1 MNIHQLL
8 NQVSASETQLRL
20 TQFLAPCV
28 KAGRVRT
35 RVNHLVYTFLPQP
48 KNFAGW
54 GIFQPVNERY
64 AEVIEEANLAQISK
78 YLQQFKALRLR
89 LAYQLKHQTW
99 LAYPSNEGDMKQ
111 RFNNVK
117 PVVVHL
123 VTEGVSFEQ
132 IIARWDGSAWWFEDL
147 DRRADLSA
155 IEALQTAF
163 KGLVFPQD
171 LRFSGM
177 TPELRT
183 VYELVTQNRE
193 EFSQQNQDEKRLKT
207 ALNFAGGTLEQFYDQ
222 GEYWTVQWT
231 TRTGEQHSSAISKQ
245 DLTVIG
251 AGICLSGRD
260 QEFDLQSLVAVVENR
275 D

>member
-1 MNIHQLL
+1 MD
-8 NQVSASETQLRL
+8 
-20 TQFLAPCV
+20 
-28 KAGRVRT
+28 
-35 RVNHLVYTFLPQP
+35 
-48 KNFAGW
+48 
-54 GIFQPVNERY
+54 ERY
-64 AEVIEEANLAQISK
+64 AEVIDEANLAQISE
-78 YLQQFKALRLR
+78 YLQPFKPLRLR
-89 LAYQLKHQTW
+89 LAYQLQNQSW
-99 LAYPSNEGDMKQ
+99 LAYPTNEGDMKQ
-111 RFNNVK
+111 RFHVVK

-123 VTEGVSFEQ
+123 VTEGVPFEQ
-132 IIARWDGSAWWFEDL
+132 IIARWNGSAWWFEDL
-147 DRRADLSA
+147 DRRADPSVV
-155 IEALQTAF
+155 EALQTAL
-163 KGLVFPQD
+163 KSLVFPQD

-183 VYELVTQNRE
+183 LYQLVTQNRE
-193 EFSQQNQDEKRLKT
+193 DFSQQNQDETRLKT
-207 ALNFAGGTLEQFYDQ
+207 ALNFAGGTLEQFQDQ